1 MAIFDMM
8 DHEKT
13 KSELQIEGSLDELQ
27 HAIKKKNKAL
37 DEYTNDKDLRQRENK
52 NARDLLSTFEG
63 RAVIIWF
70 LDKSGIDHRRN
81 VESAIRQLYKDKNIR
96 DDWLWGD
103 LMRVMEEEGYSE
115 GTLRERFLQCYR
127 ANRSG

>member
-13 KSELQIEGSLDELQ
+13 KSELQIEGSLSELQ
-27 HAIKKKNKAL
+27 NAIGKQNKVL
-37 DEYTNDKDLRQRENK
+37 DEYTGNVGNRLRENK

-63 RAVIIWF
+63 RAVITWF

-115 GTLRERFLQCYR
+115 GTLRERFLQCHR
-127 ANRSG
+127 ANRPG

>member
-1 MAIFDMM
+1 MVQ
-8 DHEKT
+8 EKT
-13 KSELQIEGSLDELQ
+13 KSDLEIEGSLSELQ

-37 DEYTNDKDLRQRENK
+37 DEYTSNKDQRLRENK

-63 RAVIIWF
+63 RAVITW
-70 LDKSGIDHRRN
+70 LMDKSGIDNRRN
-81 VESAIRQLYKDKNIR
+81 VESAIRQLYKEKNIR

-103 LMRVMEEEGYSE
+103 LIRVMEEEGYAE

-127 ANRSG
+127 DHRPG